1 MNNLKCFKM
10 GLIATAMLMLLFRTI
25 CDPSRQNEAEVAR
38 DSSSEIEEN
47 GQVVIFY
54 PIFFFD
60 IFSIFDYSS
69 NTSENLE

>member
-1 MNNLKCFKM
+1 MCGKRGQRGSVN
-10 GLIATAMLMLLFRTI
+10 
-25 CDPSRQNEAEVAR
+25 CDQSPQNEAEVAR